1 MCYLFNYYNDLII
14 IQNVTILLKLSRR
27 NQKTWTTKYFF
38 VNPDNMIVLLVIK
51 HNKRNLILRFIE
63 SISVIRFIKNLG
75 KNDNFH
81 FFSR

>member
-1 MCYLFNYYNDLII
+1 MHLIVKSFMCYLFNYYNDLII
-14 IQNVTILLKLSRR
+14 IQNV
-27 NQKTWTTKYFF
+27 TTKYFF

-51 HNKRNLILRFIE
+51 HNKRNLILRFIA